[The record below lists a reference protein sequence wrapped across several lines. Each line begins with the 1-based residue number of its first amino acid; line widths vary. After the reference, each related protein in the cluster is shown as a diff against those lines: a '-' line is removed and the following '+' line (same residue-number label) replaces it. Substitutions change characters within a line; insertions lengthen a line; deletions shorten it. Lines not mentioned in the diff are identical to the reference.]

1 MQGEGEKKNG
11 KKNGISRKFAGEE
24 KAEVRKSKIIQILPT
39 VLVNVLPIV
48 GDRYRYRLYAC
59 RFPHWLENH
68 VSFLHKLI
76 ILFNRLVFFFFRS
89 CLTSLTLFL
98 NKSIRPS
105 IHTVQSRKLHPF
117 DTTVFKRVISREWE
131 GMLSKERKERQSLHL
146 IPFFDLYLHL

>member
-1 MQGEGEKKNG
+1 MQGEGEE
-11 KKNGISRKFAGEE
+11 RKTEYRGNSPGE

-48 GDRYRYRLYAC
+48 GDRYRRLYAC

-117 DTTVFKRVISREWE
+117 DTTAFKRVISREWE